1 MPEIT
6 LRGLLSVIQS
16 SKTIKVNLFNA
27 DSNLL
32 IISFDMDGYA
42 ALEDQI
48 EESEITKLIINNPT
62 TLDIYIKQS

>member
-6 LRGLLSVIQS
+6 LKGLLSVIQS

-32 IISFDMDGYA
+32 IISFDLPGYE
-42 ALEDQI
+42 ALEDTL
-48 EESEITKLIINNPT
+48 ESSEVTKLVLNSLTAI
-62 TLDIYIKQS
+62 DVYIKTT